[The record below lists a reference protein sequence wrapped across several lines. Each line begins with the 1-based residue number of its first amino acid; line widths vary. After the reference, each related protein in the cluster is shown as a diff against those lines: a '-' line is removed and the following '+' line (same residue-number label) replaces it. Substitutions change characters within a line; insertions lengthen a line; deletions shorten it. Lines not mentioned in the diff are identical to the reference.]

1 MLRYLSNFFLYV
13 LKDVFGYL
21 PGMDDFIADAGENQV
36 YKAVTFLAVLPV
48 VTAVVQ
54 FDDGFDMHTLVADN
68 KINVLGLDL
77 IEQGLVFLLSPNRL
91 DNIQQA
97 DLRTDHIAFGIGNR
111 FQQLVVVEFILGQQI
126 SGSVTLDE
134 VAIIFD
140 GC

>member
-1 MLRYLSNFFLYV
+1 
-13 LKDVFGYL
+13 
-21 PGMDDFIADAGENQV
+21 MDDFIADAGENQV
-36 YKAVTFLAVLPV
+36 YKAVTFLAFLPV

-54 FDDGFDMHTLVADN
+54 FDDGFDVHTLVADN
-68 KINVLGLDL
+68 KINVLGLNL
-77 IEQGLVFLLSPNRL
+77 VEQGLVFLLSPNRL

-134 VAIIFD
+134 VAITFD

>member
-1 MLRYLSNFFLYV
+1 
-13 LKDVFGYL
+13 
-21 PGMDDFIADAGENQV
+21 MDDFIADAGENQV

-54 FDDGFDMHTLVADN
+54 FDDGFDVHTLVADN

-77 IEQGLVFLLSPNRL
+77 VEQGLVLFLTTYRL

>member
-1 MLRYLSNFFLYV
+1 MSDFFLYV

-21 PGMDDFIADAGENQV
+21 TSMDDFIADTGENQV
-36 YKAVTFLAVLPV
+36 YEAVTLLAFLLV

-54 FDDGFDMHTLVADN
+54 FDDGLDVHTLVADN
-68 KINVLGLDL
+68 EIYMLGLDL
-77 IEQGLVFLLSPNRL
+77 VEQGLVLLLTTYRL